1 MSAIHPA
8 NKIYVSGHHGMVGS
22 AVCRALRRRGF
33 ENILTVGH
41 ENLDLTDQQSV
52 FDFFAAEKPEVQV
65 VCAALVGGIVAN
77 DSYPGDFIGRNLMI
91 QTNLLEAARR
101 FSCTKTLFV
110 ASSCIL
116 PA

>member
-52 FDFFAAEKPEVQV
+52 FDFFCRRET
-65 VCAALVGGIVAN
+65 GGASGV
-77 DSYPGDFIGRNLMI
+77 
-91 QTNLLEAARR
+91 RR
-101 FSCTKTLFV
+101 SCRRY
-110 ASSCIL
+110 CG
-116 PA
+116 